1 MVLIQK
7 LPEELN
13 TWETFENIS
22 NHILNKIAKNT
33 LRCVWL
39 VKDQHNP
46 ASKKSLEREAGP
58 SSGQIRT
65 TPRKRKQKVPR

>member
-13 TWETFENIS
+13 TWKTFGNIS

-39 VKDQHNP
+39 MKDQHNP
-46 ASKKSLEREAGP
+46 ASKKSLEREVLVRFEQLQEKENKKFQG
-58 SSGQIRT
+58 S
-65 TPRKRKQKVPR
+65 